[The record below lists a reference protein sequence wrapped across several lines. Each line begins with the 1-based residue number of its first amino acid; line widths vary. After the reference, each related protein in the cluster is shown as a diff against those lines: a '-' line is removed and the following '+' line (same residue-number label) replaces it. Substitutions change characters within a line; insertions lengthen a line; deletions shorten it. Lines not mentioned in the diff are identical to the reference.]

1 MFLAITLILT
11 CLLALSVYWVWR
23 KYKQGDR
30 SRRPLFIQIGIFFT
44 LLFFALLF
52 LGGTALAASTSP
64 EAMAAGISIGQ
75 GLAYIGAALAVG
87 LSGIGGG
94 IAVAASAS
102 AAIGAISE
110 NERAFGKA
118 MVFVAMA
125 EGVALYGL
133 IVAFLIILL

>member
-1 MFLAITLILT
+1 MFLTITLILT

-30 SRRPLFIQIGIFFT
+30 SRRPLFTQIGVFFA
-44 LLFFALLF
+44 LLFFAILF
-52 LGGTALAASTSP
+52 LGGTALAASTSS
-64 EAMAAGISIGQ
+64 EAMTAGISIGQ

>member
-1 MFLAITLILT
+1 MFLSITLLLT
-11 CLLALSVYWVWR
+11 VLLALSAYWVWR

-30 SRRPLFIQIGIFFT
+30 SRRPLFTQISIFFT
-44 LLFFALLF
+44 LLFFAVLF
-52 LGGTALAASTSP
+52 LGGTALANTVP
-64 EAMAAGISIGQ
+64 EEAAAAGISTGQ

-94 IAVAASAS
+94 IAVSASAS

>member
-1 MFLAITLILT
+1 MILSIALLLTVLLI
-11 CLLALSVYWVWR
+11 LSVYWVWQ
-23 KYKQGDR
+23 KYRQGDR
-30 SRRPLFIQIGIFFT
+30 SRRPLFTQIGLFFSF
-44 LLFFALLF
+44 LLFAALF
-52 LGGTALAASTSP
+52 LGGTALAATVSE
-64 EAMAAGISIGQ
+64 EASAVGISTGQ

-94 IAVAASAS
+94 IAVSASAS

-110 NERAFGKA
+110 NEQAFGKA